1 MINITTLEAFYLAY
15 LEKFGSGKILIA
27 AAEINPQ
34 EAEKM
39 LAQGLADH
47 MGVVTEEDENLF
59 SVFGPAAKEPEPL
72 DGALLS
78 AHCSLSAMVER
89 DYAEKLSLDEAATLI
104 KILNRTG
111 AKILMPCGAEISA
124 DVLKAR
130 WMNTHRDK
138 REELLK
144 EVENG

>member
-1 MINITTLEAFYLAY
+1 MKKITTSEAFYLAY
-15 LEKFGSGKILIA
+15 LEKFGSGKLLAA
-27 AAEINPQ
+27 AAEINSQ
-34 EAEKM
+34 EAEKI

-47 MGVVTEEDENLF
+47 MGVATKEDKDLF
-59 SVFGPAAKEPEPL
+59 SVFGSVTKEPEPL
-72 DGALLS
+72 DDALLS

-130 WMNTHRDK
+130 WMNAHRDK

-144 EVENG
+144 EAGNG